1 MYLLMKVLVKEAAT
15 VRIRAAM
22 LKQGIN
28 YAFKEIDT
36 FSLTIN
42 SFTSGKPTITKP
54 SHLMYCY

>member
-1 MYLLMKVLVKEAAT
+1 MKVLVKEAAT